1 MDTVRATG
9 EGLVVL
15 DTDREDVQYLLRR
28 VESLERANELGQAEL
43 ERVRGKGMDRYRAA
57 WFKLEEK
64 NRVLLAALKTIK
76 ELYNKDLWT
85 NHRAMIQA
93 AISKATE

>member
-43 ERVRGKGMDRYRAA
+43 ERVRGKGAEANAA